1 MPNCTRYL
9 NDFNSWRGS
18 ASAAISR
25 YQSKASGSMTI
36 DDEQDF
42 NKTEQEMLE
51 ASICISEEI
60 KRLSSSS
67 NTIASLHEQIIQK
80 TSELSQAEKD
90 ITIAKDRITYIR
102 HPEQMTS
109 HYENWFPINRPISI
123 FSMIILT
130 FITSFLFIF
139 LIFLFLSYIGLNI
152 TMFSQSNRERSPI
165 VSFLFEQ
172 FTISFW
178 VLLLAFISVIIYFVS
193 GK

>member
-1 MPNCTRYL
+1 MPNCDNYL
-9 NDFNSWRGS
+9 KNFDSWRGS
-18 ASAAISR
+18 ATAAITN
-25 YQSKASGSMTI
+25 YQSKGSATI
-36 DDEQDF
+36 GDEQAF

-67 NTIASLHEQIIQK
+67 NSIASLHEQIIQK

-90 ITIAKDRITYIR
+90 ITIAKDRVAYIR

-123 FSMIILT
+123 FSMILLT
-130 FITSFLFIF
+130 FITSFLLIF
-139 LIFLFLSYIGLNI
+139 LIFLFLSYIGMNI
-152 TMFSQSNRERSPI
+152 TMFSQINRERSGI
-165 VSFLFEQ
+165 MSFLFEQ

-178 VLLLAFISVIIYFVS
+178 LLLLAFISVIIYFVTR
-193 GK
+193 K